1 MRDCCR
7 SCLLWYIALPSLSC
21 RFKVYNDL
29 WLNVS
34 ASTASITQTSCM
46 QIATQARGCLN
57 GRPSWWNPTFL
68 FCVARFKPFKQMSVS
83 LKWTDAAGDLMSS
96 QWEKAFCVAQPNDAA
111 MAVRWIL
118 FPRFSKDKH
127 PLTFAES
134 TQVNDDFASQ
144 AFFVQLFRV

>member
-21 RFKVYNDL
+21 RFKGLL
-29 WLNVS
+29 WFMIYCECFNGINN
-34 ASTASITQTSCM
+34 TNIM

-96 QWEKAFCVAQPNDAA
+96 QWEKALCVAQPNDAA
-111 MAVRWIL
+111 IAVRWIL